1 MAFLSSRHPSGR
13 VPYQSRN
20 LAGPSYTAHSQNG
33 APNDTHFSSGPSG
46 SQVTSAE
53 HEVLPTSDR
62 YHFTNTPSTTTSS
75 DGALGLSSSCSSNTH
90 SQNSPKYLAISRPW
104 REIRSVEN
112 STTRDIGGASP
123 MERWAQERVED
134 QAWNNVDR
142 VLINLDLEMDSHG
155 KIYEQRRN

>member
-1 MAFLSSRHPSGR
+1 MSFLSSRHPSGR

-33 APNDTHFSSGPSG
+33 APNDTHSSLGPSG

-62 YHFTNTPSTTTSS
+62 YRLTNRPSTTTSS
-75 DGALGLSSSCSSNTH
+75 DGALELSSSCSSNTH

-112 STTRDIGGASP
+112 STTRDIGGTSP

-142 VLINLDLEMDSHG
+142 VLINLDLEMDSTG